1 MKKKEG
7 TKPPK
12 IVGRKASD
20 VLFCRAV
27 LATEKG
33 QSESLQRPSS
43 GPLLAVI
50 VQLNAG
56 QKKKKCQF
64 TELPKGAGHT
74 AVIFFSALDRA
85 VNMENNDEPL
95 LRASVAVP
103 PSSCMQTIG
112 SGIKLT
118 TIFES
123 KKYGSARRWQEAGE
137 TSSGCSHFNF
147 RLPPSFFDPDD
158 SHRLTT
164 CSIGSDSCRP
174 TLRFLL
180 DEKKSE
186 SNRQLVNFFSNRPTN
201 SPRQPLGSGKEG
213 KKSNWRVHVAG
224 YLLTMS
230 GTFQTKN
237 VYLLWYWSVV
247 QTDPFSFIP
256 AG

>member
-1 MKKKEG
+1 M
-7 TKPPK
+7 
-12 IVGRKASD
+12 
-20 VLFCRAV
+20 
-27 LATEKG
+27 LAK
-33 QSESLQRPSS
+33 R
-43 GPLLAVI
+43 
-50 VQLNAG
+50 
-56 QKKKKCQF
+56 KKKCQF

-147 RLPPSFFDPDD
+147 RLPPPPSFFDPDD